1 MDVRSNTVGGAM
13 LEGGAEDVEQAW
25 RWFLERAG
33 HGDIVPTDQISLNF
47 AKIEISY
54 KPQKPDGTLGAATIA
69 GWDVK
74 ANKKV

>member
-1 MDVRSNTVGGAM
+1 MSELLVSYQTGGS
-13 LEGGAEDVEQAW
+13 
-25 RWFLERAG
+25 G
-33 HGDIVPTDQISLNF
+33 HGDIVPTDQISMNF